1 MISFDDINNYTNIM
15 SEQGSLLEQMTPLA
29 SPDSGY
35 GEGCQIF
42 HMSKESYQNPEN
54 SSTKIEEINTEITTS
69 ADIKHRR
76 KSWLADLEVDFNALI
91 KEIDENSSKIDC
103 FDRNIGIRNSEKSS

>member
-1 MISFDDINNYTNIM
+1 MKNDSLFTKNLKCCLFQSETMISFDDINNYTNIM

-42 HMSKESYQNPEN
+42 HMSKVL
-54 SSTKIEEINTEITTS
+54 T
-69 ADIKHRR
+69 
-76 KSWLADLEVDFNALI
+76 
-91 KEIDENSSKIDC
+91 
-103 FDRNIGIRNSEKSS
+103 